1 MEEVRRKSCSCY
13 NSVYEVIEHT
23 QQHRVGAPS
32 DARSRMH
39 SAGRRFILVVAE
51 ADVNGTIKQP
61 LDSVWDQPPVFD
73 HLQEFDC
80 RIALNGSELGLAR
93 PSLFDIQRG
102 DHSHKAGECTIKLNA
117 ACDAFGLAGS
127 AGSGSSSRGESLR
140 EDDPRVGLLVVVAR
154 HSSSR

>member
-1 MEEVRRKSCSCY
+1 
-13 NSVYEVIEHT
+13 
-23 QQHRVGAPS
+23 
-32 DARSRMH
+32 MH
-39 SAGRRFILVVAE
+39 SAGRRFILGVAE

-73 HLQEFDC
+73 HLQEFHC
-80 RIALNGSELGLAR
+80 RIALNESGLGLAR
-93 PSLFDIQRG
+93 PSLFDIR
-102 DHSHKAGECTIKLNA
+102 AGECTIKLNA